1 MEKSISY
8 VVAFYQN
15 TKYVI
20 LQKEY
25 DFSILE
31 KFQIMLSEYNYHLRL
46 FSMHPHEI
54 VLNDSH

>member
-31 KFQIMLSEYNYHLRL
+31 KFQIILSEYNYQLML
-46 FSMHPHEI
+46 F
-54 VLNDSH
+54 